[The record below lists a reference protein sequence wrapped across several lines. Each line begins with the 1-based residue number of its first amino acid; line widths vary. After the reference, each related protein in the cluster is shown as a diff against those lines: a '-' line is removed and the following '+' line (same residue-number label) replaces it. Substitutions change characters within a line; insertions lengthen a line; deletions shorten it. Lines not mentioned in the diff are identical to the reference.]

1 MSEKIINIIDCI
13 PSKKYDCIR
22 LNLDDEH
29 FIYSDYAVKENIN
42 IDCDYYIIDNITNEK
57 LLKDMNN
64 TNRIKFEFSDKMI
77 TTNEFLD
84 MYMSYTKLHCV
95 FMPLSDYMNLSN
107 KDISK
112 KYEGKYLIIDDELPH
127 MDNLNYIEDQPGYE
141 IKLVHLKHEPEKN
154 NERRKIY
161 KYIIDK

>member
-1 MSEKIINIIDCI
+1 MDVEIVNIKDCI
-13 PSKKYDCIR
+13 PSKKYVCIK

-29 FIYSDYAVKENIN
+29 FIYSNYVVKENIN
-42 IDCDYYIIDNITNEK
+42 IDCDYYIIDKITNKK
-57 LLKDMNN
+57 LLKDMND

-84 MYMSYTKLHCV
+84 TYISYTKLRCA